1 MKKTLLALLLGVTLS
16 FSLAGCGSQKP
27 ENTSASTTETVSAG
41 TTDVESAGAAE
52 ATPAP
57 VEAKELSSREMYEAF
72 VNGTGKLYTHRN
84 NPDIYQLVGE
94 EYKPFPAFDADAG
107 YSLDEFLKRVVDTE
121 NDADF
126 AVSGISY
133 TLLDCGNDGEPEL
146 ALSVSFDYYYDT
158 MIREYIIKNFD
169 GKLELCYITES
180 FYRYYEGLN
189 NHYGKITGGGS
200 GGAAYIVYDVAYL
213 DANGDYRL
221 VYSAEDSY
229 AALWTLSDRYPDA
242 VYEVLGDVDVWET
255 EYFLTTY
262 SFEPYDEN
270 NTEKYYSNQYLCAD
284 VSDEFWAD
292 FDVEE
297 NKAVI
302 QSILD
307 KAGVKLYSLAEINEL
322 IEKREKELGITEE
335 IMEYEELDWTPVSTN
350 LDKINGIEQIVVG
363 TVDELMNALAPK
375 TTVILKSGE
384 YNVTNW
390 TIDQIKKGNI
400 ADYYEVYNL
409 VETDDYDYSTTPD
422 SVEFT
427 YRLWPEEP
435 ELCISYL
442 DHCTIRSE
450 NPKDPARIVCTPR
463 SANVLFLTNC
473 EDVTIRD
480 IVMGHTDGNDECA
493 GDVLSLY
500 NSSRIT
506 IDGCDLYGC
515 GATAL
520 NISDCYNTTV
530 TGCDIHDC
538 TIGCVSLYN
547 TYGFDVSDTTFHD
560 VNGLWMF
567 SVYSGSMYFDNCTFK
582 DLNGEFLNNES
593 WYVTFSNCTFDPAIR
608 KEIENHPLYGNSV
621 FIYED

>member
-1 MKKTLLALLLGVTLS
+1 MKKTLLTLLLGVTLS
-16 FSLAGCGSQKP
+16 FSLAACGSQPP
-27 ENTSASTTETVSAG
+27 ENTSASATETGSAG
-41 TTDVESAGAAE
+41 TTDVESASGIE

-57 VEAKELSSREMYEAF
+57 VESREVSSREMYEAF
-72 VNGTGKLYTHRN
+72 VAGTGKLYTHRN
-84 NPDIYQLVGE
+84 NPTSFQMVGE
-94 EYKPFPAFDADAG
+94 EYLPVPIFDSNTG
-107 YSLDEFLKRVVDTE
+107 YTLEEFLKKVVEAE

-158 MIREYIIKNFD
+158 MTREYIIKNFD
-169 GKLELCYITES
+169 GQLELCYATES
-180 FYRYYEGLN
+180 YYRYYEGLN

-200 GGAAYIVYDVAYL
+200 AGAAYNVYDVAYL

-221 VYSAEDSY
+221 VYSAEESY

-242 VYEVLGDVDVWET
+242 VYGVLGDVDVWET

-270 NTEKYYSNQYLCAD
+270 NMEKYYSNQYFCAE
-284 VSDEFWAD
+284 VSDESWVD

-307 KAGVKLYSLAEINEL
+307 KAGVKLYSLAEINAL
-322 IEKREKELGITEE
+322 VEKREKELGITTE
-335 IMEYEELDWTPVSTN
+335 MKEYEELDLTPVS
-350 LDKINGIEQIVVG
+350 LDLDGINGIAQVVAG

-384 YNVTNW
+384 YNVTDW
-390 TIDQIKKGNI
+390 TIKQINKGNI
-400 ADYYEVYNL
+400 SDYYEVHDL
-409 VETDDYDYSTTPD
+409 AETDDYDYSTTHD
-422 SVEFT
+422 SIEFT

-442 DHCTIRSE
+442 NHCTIRSE
-450 NPKDPARIVCTPR
+450 DPKNPARIVCTPR
-463 SANVLFLTNC
+463 SADVLFLTDC
-473 EDVTIRD
+473 ENVTIQD
-480 IVMGHTDGNDECA
+480 VVMGHTEGNDECS

-538 TIGCVSLYN
+538 TIGCVSLYD

-560 VNGLWMF
+560 VNGFWMF
-567 SVYSGSMYFDNCTFK
+567 SVYGGSMYFENCTFK
-582 DLNGEFLNNES
+582 NLNGEFLNNES

-608 KEIENHPLYGNSV
+608 MEIEDHPMYGNSV